1 MEMLEK
7 VEKLREVA
15 DVTYEEAKAALEEAN
30 GDILD
35 AMIILEKNGKTTSK
49 KSSSYSTTYET
60 NNEATAIVK
69 VPNQSNAEGDKC
81 KGAKEF
87 GEKIR
92 HLWEKLKI
100 NFLVV
105 KKNDTQIIRMP
116 LWLFIAIVIVGI
128 QIVPLLI
135 VISLIFGFHYSFEG
149 ADDMKAAN
157 DISNKT
163 EEFVDNVVTHVKDE
177 YNKL

>member
-1 MEMLEK
+1 MDMLEK

-15 DVTYEEAKAALEEAN
+15 DVTYEEAKEALEKAG

-35 AMIILEKNGKTTSK
+35 AMIILEKEGKTTSK
-49 KSSSYSTTYET
+49 HSSSYSTTYE
-60 NNEATAIVK
+60 ASK
-69 VPNQSNAEGDKC
+69 DSAELVAVNDNKGKENDKC
-81 KGAKEF
+81 KGARDF

-92 HLWEKLKI
+92 HLWDKLRV
-100 NFLVV
+100 NYLVV
-105 KKNDTQIIRMP
+105 KKNDEHIIRMP

-128 QIVPLLI
+128 QIIPILI
-135 VISLIFGFHYSFEG
+135 VVSMIFGFRYSFEG

>member
-1 MEMLEK
+1 MDMLEK

-35 AMIILEKNGKTTSK
+35 AMIILEKNGKTVSK
-49 KSSSYSTTYET
+49 KSSSYSTCYET
-60 NNEATAIVK
+60 SKENSALAVVEKEAKKENE
-69 VPNQSNAEGDKC
+69 KC
-81 KGAKEF
+81 KGARDF
-87 GEKIR
+87 GEKLR
-92 HLWEKLKI
+92 HLWDKLRV
-100 NFLVV
+100 NYLVV
-105 KKNDTQIIRMP
+105 KRNDEQIIKMP
-116 LWLFIAIVIVGI
+116 LWLFVAIVIVGI
-128 QIVPLLI
+128 QVIPILI
-135 VISLIFGFHYSFEG
+135 VVSMIFGFRYSFEG
-149 ADDMKAAN
+149 ADEMKAAN